1 MHLNLIT
8 TRFIGYV
15 LKRGTNKSINS
26 GTLYVQKTIVLS
38 RAAYLWD
45 KYIVADVR
53 ALRDMHI
60 KVPEA
65 VRVGDSV
72 TLACDYDLESAA
84 LYTIKWYRYDSEFYR
99 YVPKESP
106 ASKVFP
112 TPHLIVDVS
121 IALLCRTSL
130 LTK

>member
-1 MHLNLIT
+1 VTHCT
-8 TRFIGYV
+8 F
-15 LKRGTNKSINS
+15 
-26 GTLYVQKTIVLS
+26 QKTILLS
-38 RAAYLWD
+38 RVVYLWEE
-45 KYIVADVR
+45 YIVADVR

-72 TLACDYDLESAA
+72 TLACNYDLESAA

-106 ASKVFP
+106 PSRVFVM
-112 TPHLIVDVS
+112 PHLTVDVS
-121 IALLCRTSL
+121 TLCLFYFGFQLARNVKSHRF
-130 LTK
+130 KVKYNPI